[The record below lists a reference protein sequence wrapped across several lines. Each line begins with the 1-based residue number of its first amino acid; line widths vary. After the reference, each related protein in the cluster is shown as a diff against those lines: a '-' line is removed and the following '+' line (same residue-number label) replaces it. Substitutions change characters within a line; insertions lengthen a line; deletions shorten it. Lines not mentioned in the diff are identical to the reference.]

1 MEMVQR
7 IAPFN
12 IRLQRQSTENI
23 AIEVEFSMQRT
34 DTDLRTFTIFGN
46 KLIFGGR

>member
-1 MEMVQR
+1 MEMVQK

-23 AIEVEFSMQRT
+23 EAEFSMQRT
-34 DTDLRTFTIFGN
+34 DTDLRTFTIFGDIRREI
-46 KLIFGGR
+46 KL